1 VTDQIEERR
10 LSTADLAGTRQAD
23 NGDTAERAAV
33 SQGGLDQHPKPAG
46 TAAPSNG
53 EDGRPTPLLVAAE
66 AEDMRSRWSSIQIGF
81 VDDPRHSVEMADSLV
96 AEMMQRLAQVFATQH
111 SQLEGQWSRGQD
123 VSTEDL
129 RVALRHYRS
138 FFDRLLS
145 F

>member
-1 VTDQIEERR
+1 VTDKIEERR

-23 NGDTAERAAV
+23 NVDTAEMAAMKNRGADT
-33 SQGGLDQHPKPAG
+33 QPAPAG
-46 TAAPSNG
+46 SMPGNG
-53 EDGRPTPLLVAAE
+53 QDSRPAPLLAAHE
-66 AEDMRSRWSSIQIGF
+66 AEDMRSRWSAIQIGF

-123 VSTEDL
+123 VSTEYL

>member
-1 VTDQIEERR
+1 VTDKIEERR

-23 NGDTAERAAV
+23 NGDTAEMAAMK
-33 SQGGLDQHPKPAG
+33 SRGADTQPAPAG
-46 TAAPSNG
+46 SMPGNG
-53 EDGRPTPLLVAAE
+53 QDSRPAPLLAAHE
-66 AEDMRSRWSSIQIGF
+66 AEDMRSRWSAIQIGF